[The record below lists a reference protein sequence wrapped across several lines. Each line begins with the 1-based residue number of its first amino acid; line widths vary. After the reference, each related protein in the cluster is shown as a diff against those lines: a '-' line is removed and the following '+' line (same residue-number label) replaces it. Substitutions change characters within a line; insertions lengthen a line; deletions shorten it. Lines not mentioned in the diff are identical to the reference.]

1 MSLDAARALTYDT
14 EFSRVVRH
22 ASLPQHGRA
31 CLPYATMYFGLR
43 DLVDNQLLDAVFQHI
58 WGLVSEPTSDGQQYV
73 CSRAGWRI
81 ACYLIERC
89 LEGACL
95 PQCLCPDLVKWA
107 TSSGGEIPCLA
118 SEVGPLA
125 TPWRAASPEWPRE
138 KLLPPWG
145 QQAVPQSGRQQPWY
159 PEEYYEYGEF
169 GGGHTSGEYV
179 EQQHYAY
186 PSPGYSRT
194 GEGWSSPGSAGAPAH
209 GSAAVSLKETE
220 DEATRWGA
228 VGEPSLAS
236 AASDHDASGPC
247 LGSGDAAE
255 AAVETVATPQVGK
268 RMTEWE
274 DIRRVALARERER
287 VLCAADVEAASIA
300 QLGVAALSFPLSNA
314 GLRWSNQLLD
324 RPPTPSGSSAA
335 AGPTEAPAAAQT
347 AAPPAAGI
355 ACATMRCDPLWLARL
370 LDEAGTDDD
379 EEEEY
384 HTADDGDSLPDSLAA
399 MLRKKGL
406 PRTTP
411 RALQERVDFEA
422 DQDARRVAGDLSS
435 PAADATLDGRWRDA
449 HHRKRELQAAVGS
462 MSEAALRA
470 QAARLWPEASEN
482 WPSDAN
488 VASLRA
494 HVVATVENK
503 ESRRVHAQMEKRAVT
518 KRPDRLCESP
528 VAWPSYD

>member
-1 MSLDAARALTYDT
+1 MA
-14 EFSRVVRH
+14 E
-22 ASLPQHGRA
+22 
-31 CLPYATMYFGLR
+31 
-43 DLVDNQLLDAVFQHI
+43 
-58 WGLVSEPTSDGQQYV
+58 
-73 CSRAGWRI
+73 
-81 ACYLIERC
+81 
-89 LEGACL
+89 
-95 PQCLCPDLVKWA
+95 
-107 TSSGGEIPCLA
+107 
-118 SEVGPLA
+118 
-125 TPWRAASPEWPRE
+125 RE

-145 QQAVPQSGRQQPWY
+145 QQQQPWYPEQQQPLY

-194 GEGWSSPGSAGAPAH
+194 DAGEGWSSPGSAGAPAH
-209 GSAAVSLKETE
+209 ESAAVSLKETE

-228 VGEPSLAS
+228 VGGPSLAS
-236 AASDHDASGPC
+236 AASDHDASGPR

-287 VLCAADVEAASIA
+287 VLRAADVEAASIA

-324 RPPTPSGSSAA
+324 RPLTPSGSSAA

-347 AAPPAAGI
+347 AAPAAAQTAAPHAAGI

-379 EEEEY
+379 EEEY
-384 HTADDGDSLPDSLAA
+384 HSADDGDSLPDSLAA

-411 RALQERVDFEA
+411 RALQERVDFAA

-435 PAADATLDGRWRDA
+435 PAADATLDGRWRNA

-494 HVVATVENK
+494 HV
-503 ESRRVHAQMEKRAVT
+503 RA
-518 KRPDRLCESP
+518 P
-528 VAWPSYD
+528 